1 MANHLQHMQN
11 VLRSHNRFDDCVCAQ
26 AMKQPKYS
34 KSPSVVSFQEG
45 IFYLLGGIFV
55 LWLSNGGLVEIG
67 VICIIWVFSLV
78 SRQRKKKRRRL
89 NPESDTSSDDEDEID
104 YESDDVETLIE
115 ETERLAKNIS
125 KPKNQ

>member
-1 MANHLQHMQN
+1 M
-11 VLRSHNRFDDCVCAQ
+11 
-26 AMKQPKYS
+26 
-34 KSPSVVSFQEG
+34 
-45 IFYLLGGIFV
+45 
-55 LWLSNGGLVEIG
+55 WLSNGGLVEIG

-115 ETERLAKNIS
+115 ETERLAKTIS
-125 KPKNQ
+125 KPKKE